1 MKIEEQNL
9 NEPQKPQLNIPVVS
23 HSCKFRQYGDE
34 ERLCSR
40 CGYVI
45 GGKGDID
52 KQLEFMI
59 NNGYPIPSC
68 GINNCG

>member
-1 MKIEEQNL
+1 MENTKNEQ
-9 NEPQKPQLNIPVVS
+9 QCVIHVVS
-23 HSCKFRQYGDE
+23 HSCNFKQYGDE
-34 ERLCSR
+34 ERLCSK

-45 GGKGDID
+45 GGKGDIN